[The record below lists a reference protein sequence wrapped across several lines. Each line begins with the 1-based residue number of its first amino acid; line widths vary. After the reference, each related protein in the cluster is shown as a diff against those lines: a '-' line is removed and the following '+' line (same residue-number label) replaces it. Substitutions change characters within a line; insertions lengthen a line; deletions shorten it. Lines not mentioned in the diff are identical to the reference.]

1 MPPLYTGL
9 TAVVG
14 DTLERRIMNYTQ
26 PHRATP
32 SLIDG
37 VSNVEHVRGQ
47 TKSELISLFSTAVVK
62 TNIGR
67 EFTEEELQLFNTGI
81 PMARDGNVADEYVS
95 KEYEMMKV
103 NIEHPKLETYSSQSL
118 DYQLFNT
125 FTEELK
131 DIKTFCE
138 QELKGYLEEIEGV
151 DTDITT
157 LQITQSW
164 FTKLNPQ
171 ELHGLHNHRNSYLS
185 GVLYFRCLPND
196 FIQFTNRN
204 FLFDQSLEL
213 PKKKTTK
220 FTAKIAKVNILTYQI
235 ITCLLVEM
243 DTEKDLKVTRKNT
256 LTSLT
261 TLLREVY
268 SRRSVKRS

>member
-1 MPPLYTGL
+1 MK
-9 TAVVG
+9 
-14 DTLERRIMNYTQ
+14 D
-26 PHRATP
+26 
-32 SLIDG
+32 
-37 VSNVEHVRGQ
+37 NV
-47 TKSELISLFSTAVVK
+47 KPKLELISLFSTPVVK
-62 TNIGR
+62 TNINR
-67 EFTEEELQLFNTGI
+67 SFTKKEIDCIKSI
-81 PMARDGNVADEYVS
+81 PMTQRVDYTLKQG
-95 KEYEMMKV
+95 
-103 NIEHPKLETYSSQSL
+103 SQSQFF
-118 DYQLFNT
+118 DVFDNVKT
-125 FTEELK
+125 KEGLK

-138 QELKGYLEEIEGV
+138 HELKRYLEEIEGV

-220 FTAKIAKVNILTYQI
+220 FTAKIAKVNIKEGDFIIFSSYIPHEVVLNETKDKQRISLGFDTWPTY
-235 ITCLLVEM
+235 LP
-243 DTEKDLKVTRKNT
+243 
-256 LTSLT
+256 SL
-261 TLLREVY
+261 Y
-268 SRRSVKRS
+268 PPYK